1 MPFSPVGKKN
11 FPGCRVSRG
20 GPVFVG
26 GGVAR
31 KEKLGAVLPWPRLR
45 GPQE

>member
-1 MPFSPVGKKN
+1 MPFSPADKKH
-11 FPGCRVSRG
+11 FPGRRVSRG

-26 GGVAR
+26 DGVAR
-31 KEKLGAVLPWPRLR
+31 KEKLGAVLPWPQLR